1 MHNVTSNYR
10 YLRNVVL
17 RGDFGQPNVSF
28 SHDGTLKSVELKIM
42 NSRPGIGSPL
52 VWEEIGVWKSYEEE
66 NGGLDIKDIVWPG
79 KSHVPPQGVPEKFSL
94 TIGFLEESPFIN
106 LSPPD
111 PITKKCNVDRGVR
124 CRVSKKN
131 ATSTEKLHST

>member
-1 MHNVTSNYR
+1 M
-10 YLRNVVL
+10 RNVVL

-79 KSHVPPQGVPEKFSL
+79 RSHVPPQGVPEKFHMKIS
-94 TIGFLEESPFIN
+94 FLEEPPFIIM
-106 LSPPD
+106 SKPD
-111 PITKKCNVDRGVR
+111 PISGKCSMNHGVP
-124 CRVSKKN
+124 CWMKSG
-131 ATSTEKLHST
+131 